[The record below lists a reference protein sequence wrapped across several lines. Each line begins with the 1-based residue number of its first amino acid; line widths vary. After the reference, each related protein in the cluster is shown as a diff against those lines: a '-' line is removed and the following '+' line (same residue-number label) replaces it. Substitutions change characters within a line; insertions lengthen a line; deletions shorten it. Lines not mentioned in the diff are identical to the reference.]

1 MKLLMFSCF
10 IASLISTGH
19 AQTCNT
25 AIPRLIP
32 NDRYEVVANSNGAE
46 ILDKQTRLIWQ
57 RCSLGQTW
65 DGSTCTGT
73 ATSHKWIDA
82 LTKAKSLGSRYR
94 LPNIKELMSLQ
105 EEACWDSS
113 INETLFP
120 AMPKST
126 PERPITPYWSATP
139 SDYNNS
145 VSGSND
151 NAYMVWY
158 ADFRS
163 ARTSLGSRI
172 TDFYYVRAVRVSQ

>member
-1 MKLLMFSCF
+1 MKLLILSCF

-32 NDRYEVVANSNGAE
+32 DDRYEVVANSNGAE

-57 RCSLGQTW
+57 RCSLGQSW

-73 ATSHKWIDA
+73 ATTHKWIDA
-82 LTKAKSLGSRYR
+82 LTKAKALGSRYR

-105 EEACWDSS
+105 EEACSDSS
-113 INETLFP
+113 INENIFP
-120 AMPKST
+120 AMPKSIDA
-126 PERPITPYWSATP
+126 ITPYWSATP
-139 SDYNNS
+139 SNYNNPS
-145 VSGSND
+145 SSND
-151 NAYMVWY
+151 YSYMVLY
-158 ADFRS
+158 ADFRT

-172 TDFYYVRAVRVSQ
+172 IDFYYVRAVRVSQ